1 MANLTYVKFQSFI
14 EAVFEKKHNLGA
26 DALKIYLTNAAPNAA
41 THTVKADIAE
51 IAGGNGY
58 TAGGYTVTVTSST
71 QTGGNYALAV
81 SGSVTITATGAVGPY
96 RYVPLYNDTATN
108 KELIGYWDIGSA
120 ITLASGDSHTFTF
133 AANLITAS

>member
-14 EAVFEKKHNLGA
+14 EAVFEKKHNLGS
-26 DALKIYLTNAAPNAA
+26 DVLKIYLSNTAPNASTNA
-41 THTVKADIAE
+41 VKTDLAE

-58 TAGGYTVTVTSST
+58 TAGGFTVTVTSST

-81 SGSVTITATGAVGPY
+81 SGTNTVTATGAVGPY
-96 RYVPLYNDTATN
+96 RYAVLYNDTATN

-120 ITLASGDSHTFTF
+120 ITLASGDSHAFSY